1 VLRARRI
8 AINIAKLPELLRR
21 PSAWPADAA
30 SVCGRGDAAHPAE
43 PKANL
48 TRISL
53 NLYVISSA
61 DDLWLGLGEWNT
73 RMSKFEQY
81 RRNAEEAQR
90 QADEATS
97 DEIRTAWLQLVQGWL
112 ALLPKR
118 EQAFDVQ
125 AKA

>member
-1 VLRARRI
+1 MGTVMPRI
-8 AINIAKLPELLRR
+8 PLGLGNP
-21 PSAWPADAA
+21 
-30 SVCGRGDAAHPAE
+30 
-43 PKANL
+43 

-90 QADEATS
+90 QADEATN
-97 DEIRTAWLQLVQGWL
+97 DKIRTAWLQLVQGWL